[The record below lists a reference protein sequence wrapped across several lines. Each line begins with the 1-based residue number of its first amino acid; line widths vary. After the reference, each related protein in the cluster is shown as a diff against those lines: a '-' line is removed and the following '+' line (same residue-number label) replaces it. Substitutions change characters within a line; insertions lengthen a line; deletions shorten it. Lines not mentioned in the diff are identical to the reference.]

1 MTFRTNLTRLFT
13 WATSARRPFRKSLK
27 GRALF
32 APMADALEDRR
43 LMTLNVWI
51 DNLNALNVQAD
62 DNSLQNLSVDYSSS
76 TSTYT
81 ITSFNSL
88 ENFAIITDTST
99 GLTITKT
106 DYDPISGNPGFL
118 TIVETSPGN
127 LVSIAISTGDNKDTV
142 NLGATPASLYVNT
155 GGGADS
161 ITVSTNPGDTNI
173 VLDGGSGLDSL
184 INSVSS
190 SASATIGQDI
200 YGFPLDSTLSLN
212 TYFDRNTSSS
222 TAQTI
227 YSSDIEDVT
236 NFIAGSTA
244 DIDVTVNGQDGI
256 TFGNLG
262 NTSLQSVST
271 IFLTGNSIVTSV
283 LGYSSNDLIS
293 VSASN
298 GGFSSFVG
306 IQGTGLPQTNLYGMT
321 PSTGV
326 LRLLGLAGDDTIK
339 VASNVENLI
348 GIVVEGGAG
357 NDYLSADATI
367 LGGDGNDTL
376 QGGLGNDSLEGGAGD
391 NLFLISPGDDTLVGG
406 SGFDILALSAVTG
419 RNNDFTITQDQ
430 AVPATIDINGDVS
443 SVLMTDVDQISV
455 QGSTRDDLLIIK
467 GTSTTPVPLIAFLGA
482 GDDTVDATLDSSD
495 QRVTVYGEAGLDY
508 YYSGPSFDIFYGGDD
523 SDTYISAPEINFNN
537 FYDGG
542 SGENFAY
549 ATGNKLSVFQQI
561 SFQYVTSGTGGYVA
575 YSISS
580 IYLDTTGAG
589 TGSYYLEGNAGD
601 NQFLVSDGT
610 TNPSLTDGAN
620 SLVLVTGLSVP
631 VYLSG
636 VTVGD
641 VLDVQGNDGSNTY
654 TAMGSNGA
662 TLNFQG
668 GAGINQFNILPGATA
683 ANFIGT
689 ANDVVN
695 LAGSTVGDL
704 VTLSQAGA
712 GVVNLSL
719 NGVTNQ
725 VTGAG
730 RFTISTGSGN
740 DNITLSST
748 DALNITVDG
757 GDNSDLIDSTGVN
770 NALSNLSILAGDG
783 NDTVTGATL
792 ATTVIRAG
800 LGDDT
805 VTLLSSGSVYGDDGF
820 DTINGSGQ
828 DDSLYGG
835 AGSDSILGFGGT
847 DLIDGGMGWNI
858 LIGGLGI
865 DILMGGADS
874 DIFQWNA
881 GDGFDFITGN
891 GGEDYIDANGAAG
904 GLNQFDVMRYGTA
917 YLMNYNG
924 DFNSGF
930 EADGVP
936 TSNFFSGANSA
947 ATANVE
953 DLSGINVQRLAFY
966 FSGSTTAAVTVNGS
980 IADNVLTIGA
990 SPLDPTLQIISGLPY
1005 DFRMT
1010 GPVDPTLNTLTVQGL
1025 AGNDVITVEDSALAI
1040 TEVVINGGD
1049 GNDLL
1054 TGANQIIG
1062 GAGNDTL
1069 QGGLGN
1075 DSLDGGAGDNLFLL
1089 SGGDDTLVGGTGF
1102 DNLALSGT
1110 VGASNKFSINQDNG
1124 VPTKIQ
1130 VNGISSTLTM
1140 TDIDQISV
1148 LGSIGDDDLFVN
1160 NNATTAVQV
1169 VAYMGAG
1176 NDSTYVTDLA
1186 NAQFVESYGES
1197 GNDHFIATGG
1207 YNRFF
1212 GGDDF
1217 DIFYTYESPNGFSQ
1231 FDGGSGMNYLWL
1243 SGSQLSVTEAS
1254 SGVLSVLNGP
1264 YFNTS
1269 AINVT
1274 SLFIYNTVPGSGN
1287 FTLSAD
1293 QGDNTILVADSKTNP
1308 SLNPGDVQ
1316 VSGLRAS
1323 VWMLEMTAGDLL
1335 NISGNAGNDSFKS
1348 LGSNDA
1354 TVNFIGGTG
1363 NDTFEVTQE
1372 SRPANFSGGAG
1383 TDTVH
1388 VIGTVNGDALTFQ
1401 ASGPDEQISYNGADA
1416 GTVINAEILNVE
1428 GLAGNDLI
1436 QVFSIG
1442 TGSGL
1447 GEIDLI
1453 GGDGND
1459 YISVQGLKSGTF
1471 NISGGDGNDTIYGAD
1486 TPGVMV
1492 IHGGAG
1498 DDAIT
1503 LGTAETAAYGE
1514 AGNDTLNG
1522 SSGADTLSGGD
1533 GNDLITG
1540 GTGSDQLDGGA
1551 DDDVIVWNIGDGSD
1565 IVEGGTGQDE
1575 LIVNGDSTAGNAFT
1589 VQPQSA
1595 NSILFEVLI
1604 AAQVINSDA
1613 IEHVSL
1619 TGGTGSD
1626 SFNIGDLTGT
1636 GVILVDTNFG
1646 TDTVADTVSVLGSAF
1661 DDHIILAGT
1670 TTVAE
1675 VTGLAWTVRAENM
1688 AFSATTLVDG
1698 ILIDGGR
1705 GYDWLLSG
1713 VLMDMPVLATLQGGA
1728 GADLFEVNTPALG
1741 DNANRV
1747 TVIASGDIFNDVI
1760 QLRNGRNRVIGG
1772 STDIIEVSGTANN
1785 DTIVLDGVTTPGR
1798 VNIGVNSLSSSNDL
1812 TEYTGVIHINA
1823 EGGDDTITAGGMTQ
1837 AATISGGVGN
1847 DTINASGMTVPVTI
1861 FGELGDDSITGG
1873 SAGDYIDGGN
1883 GWNSL
1888 AGGLGDDVVNG
1899 GSGTD
1904 QFTWNA
1910 GDGFDY
1916 FTGNGGDD
1924 YVLANGGAG
1933 GLNGFEVMRYS
1944 TVYYMQYN
1952 GDINQGFEADQ
1963 VPCTNF
1969 TAGAGSTAS
1978 ATVQDMSGLD
1988 VSRLVFDFSAAAT
2001 AAVSV
2006 DGTSGSD
2013 NLIAGINPYDPTLV
2027 EITGLTY
2034 QFRMIGTTSRIANAL
2049 TINGLGGD
2057 DTLKSTSAADAVAL
2071 ITLDGGDGNDTLS
2084 ADAILLGGA
2093 GNDTFIVPNGI
2104 NTIDG
2109 GTGFNQILVNG
2120 TDGNDVIGVDQT
2132 ATTVNTNI
2140 NGIVSQ
2146 NTVSNI
2152 QLVAISGLGGDDSFF
2167 LGGAG
2172 VAATIL
2178 EAGDGNDR
2186 VDAANMTTGITI
2198 NGGNGNDSLYGG
2210 QGADYIT
2217 TGDGLNEVDG
2227 RAGNDTVLG
2236 GANADV
2242 FLWKAGNG
2250 FDIFSGGGG
2259 QDNLLS
2265 LGETGTTNNFAVSR
2279 RGTGY
2284 SLAYNGS
2291 ASQGYTAQGVALAGF
2306 ESGVGATAVGSVQDM
2321 TGISVSRIQFVFD
2334 TAASAAVTVDGS
2346 MSSNDIIVGVNP
2358 YSPTLLDVS
2367 GLSYQF
2373 RFSGPAGR
2381 ANDSLRINGLGGNDS
2396 LRSTSAADALAMIT
2410 LDGGDGDDMISGDAI
2425 MLGGA
2430 GNDTF
2435 LLLAGTN
2442 TIDGGTGFNQI
2453 VINGTAGNDQMSVDQ
2468 TATSVNTNVNGMV
2481 SLNTVSKVQLVAI
2494 SGLAGNDQILV
2505 GGAGVASTSIDAGD
2519 GNDLVDAFLMTTAV
2533 SISGGEGDDRIF
2545 GGSGND
2551 DISTGNGLNF
2561 AAGGLGNDN
2570 IMGGRDTDVFAWLPG
2585 DGFDYIS
2592 GGGAGLDYINATG
2605 DAGTTNDFA
2614 VSRYYTGFRFN
2625 YNSDAN
2631 QGYVAEDIKEA
2642 YFRSGAGSTAS
2653 GSVQDMNGVS
2663 VSRIQFEFSN
2673 AATATATV
2681 DGSMAANNYI
2691 VGVSPYVPTLID
2703 IAGLTYQLRFTGTA
2717 TPANNSITLKGLGG
2731 DDIMKATPAA
2741 EAVALITLD
2750 GGDGNDTLNADAIL
2764 LGGAG
2769 NDTFIV
2775 PYGINTIDG
2784 GTGFNT
2790 IQVDG
2795 TNGPDTINVTQGAGT
2810 VDLSVNGVT
2819 STNTVSNIQLI
2830 NVAALAG
2837 NDIVTL
2843 SGSGTINTYVYA
2855 GDGSDNVNA
2864 TGLAASVSLYGG
2876 VGDDTL
2882 IGGSSVDYID
2892 GGDGF
2897 DHIHGGLGNDF
2908 IEGGSGG
2915 DHIFWFDG
2923 DGFDEIDGGDGDNM
2937 LSVYG
2942 STTTAN
2948 AFNVYVDPEFT
2959 IGFIVT
2965 INGATSGLDTSGIQ
2979 GVDLNGGS
2987 QADSVVVGDL
2997 TGSTLRDLSILLGGD
3012 SVFGDTVVLNGTN
3025 GSDLIGV
3032 SGSGSTVTVSG
3043 LPFTVAITGYSVD
3056 PAGAQVDTI
3065 QVNGNAGYDTM
3076 YVNAALVQ
3084 PVGVILDG
3092 GVGKDLLYSGAPDF
3106 AGQSPS
3112 LFRVSLIGGSAL
3124 DQFYP
3129 TAGHVALTGSG
3140 SDILELSGND
3150 LNNALS
3156 VTQSGNVLT
3165 YTVDA
3170 SSTVLNVAE
3179 FTGLLNIDAAGGND
3193 TVTLGGYAFAS
3204 TVSGGLG
3211 NDSINATGLSVSVSI
3226 YGGSGTDYLT
3236 GGSGND
3242 FLDGGDGSNQLAGGL
3257 GNDELSGGVGG
3268 DLFIY
3273 NAGDGVDFMDGGG
3286 GVNNL
3291 YVYGLAA
3298 TDNTI
3303 SVYPNSYYPT
3313 DINLDINGLAE
3324 AILAFN
3330 IEGVVLT
3337 GGTASDTFN
3346 IGDLTG
3352 RSVTYVSADFGVDT
3366 VADKL
3371 NVEGTANND
3380 SIIVAGLVDA
3390 KVTGLPWDVT
3400 AINAKMNG
3408 NLIVDGV
3415 AVNGGLGD
3423 DNLLASSELTAMVT
3437 VTLAGGHGSD
3447 TLYAN
3452 TGLMGVNPVRVTID
3466 ALAGTFSDTIYLGRG
3481 RNRVLGTA
3489 DDLIVV
3495 NGTVNNDT
3503 VSINQAIE
3511 GTVISVNGV
3520 TSTNDLSEFL
3530 GVMHVD
3536 LLGGNDTATLSGY
3549 TIPTSVMGGDGNDV
3563 INASGVTVSISIYGG
3578 NGNDTFRAG
3587 SGDDYMEGN
3596 DGADEIYCSAG
3607 NDQIFGGADSDTF
3620 LWNYLLDGNDTIDG
3634 GTGQNSIQVLGN
3646 SSGGNQYTL
3655 NPSTSAPLFAEIT
3668 GATSLGLLQGNIL
3681 TTSIQ
3686 QVSLTGGSG
3695 QDTFTVGDLTG
3706 TSVTIVTADF
3716 GVDTVADNLSVTG
3729 TANDDNVYVTGSTV
3743 AQVVG
3748 LPWTV
3753 SVSNSALNGSL
3764 LVDGISVDAGLG
3776 NDYVSATG
3784 NLLAPALVTLIGG
3797 RGADTMVSNSPAIG
3811 VNPSRVTLD
3820 ASGGAFADT
3829 IYLWNGRNRVVGTAD
3844 DVIIAQ
3850 GSANNDTVSIS
3861 QTIEGTVFNVNGA
3874 TSTNDLSAYLGV
3886 IHVDLLGGNDT
3897 ATLSGYTIPTSV
3909 MGGDGNDTI
3918 NASGMT
3924 VPVSLYGGSGNDQLK
3939 GGSATDYIEG
3949 NDGVDNILGS
3959 SGSDQIYG
3967 GADIDTFVW
3976 TFGDGN
3982 SYFDGGTG
3990 QNIAVINGDPANS
4003 NQFAMAPDSLFQASV
4018 NIDLSNSLN
4027 VLQASIHTSSV
4038 QQISLVGGSGQ
4049 DTFAIDDL
4057 LDTGVTIVD
4066 IDFGTDTGADTVSV
4080 LGDALNNSIRV
4091 TGTSPA
4097 LIEGLPWLVRVTN
4110 AAMNGNLLVD
4120 GIMVDGG
4127 AGNDSIY
4134 SSAGLMAPV
4143 LVTIMGGCGFDDLRS
4158 GTGDMG
4164 VNPSRVTIDASTGD
4178 AYTDIIQLFDGRNKV
4193 IGSSDDEI
4201 LVVGSAGNDTIL
4213 ISQVL
4218 QGTVINVNGVSSTN
4232 DLTSYFGVIDVD
4244 LQGGNDTATLSGYTI
4259 PTSVMGGDGNDS
4271 INASAMTVPV
4281 SLYGGSGDDSIRGG
4295 SANDYIEGNDGSDDI
4310 YGNAGN
4316 DRIYGGADI
4325 DTFYWS
4331 YGGGNDSIDG
4341 GTGQNN
4347 INVAGDPANGNVFDL
4362 APLSTLQGVAQIN
4375 LSNTS
4380 AVVQATILTAS
4391 IQQISM
4397 IGGSGQDTFNIGDLT
4412 GTAVTIVNTDF
4423 GTDTVA
4429 DNVSVVGDALNNSI
4443 RVTGTSPALVEG
4455 LAWVV
4460 KVTNAA
4466 MNGNLLVDGI
4476 LVDGGAG
4483 NDSIYSS
4490 ANLLAPVLV
4499 TIQGGVGFDDL
4510 RTGTGVMGVN
4520 PVRVTI
4526 HAGAIDIYSD
4536 TIQLFQGRNKVIGS
4550 PNDVILV
4557 SGSASNDTVALSQTL
4572 EGTVFNINGILIS
4585 TNDLSE
4591 FEGVLHVDLLGGND
4605 SATLG
4610 GYNIPT
4616 SVLGG
4621 DGNDLVNA
4629 GGLKASVSISGG
4641 SGNDTL
4647 RGSAFGDEISG
4658 DSGNDDIYAGTGDD
4672 TLTGGDGNDDF
4683 FWFAGDGLDLIDGGT
4698 GDDWAGFAGSTV
4710 ETNAFT
4716 LTPLT
4721 SSTPSTAAGLG
4732 TGDANRVLVSYSS
4745 AQAAHIGDVEAVSLN
4760 GGGGCDS
4767 YGIGNLQTTDLRVV
4781 DVAFSTTATGGVVST
4796 YATNLPDTITV
4807 TADAP
4812 NQIGVN
4818 GLAVPVRIF
4827 NANPAIAIVVHAGF
4841 GADTIEVDPVAET
4854 QALIVI
4860 DGGSGNDTITGGS
4873 IIIGGNGNNLL
4884 IGTDNPNTIVGG
4896 TGSDTIQG
4904 LGGNDLLFGDGLVT
4918 GLDQPGPDCDYL
4930 AGLVITPTATGAGDL
4945 IEGGEGDDS
4954 INGNVGA
4961 DSLFGGQGNDDIG
4974 ELTYKG
4980 VFFPESGND
4989 VVDGGDGNNCV
5000 FSGEGDDS
5008 VVVGSG
5014 NNLLVLGAGNDTAV
5028 TGNGNNTIFAG
5039 SGNDTVTTG
5048 SGNDVVILGAGN
5060 DTAKLGSGND
5070 LAWGEA
5076 GNDFIVG
5083 ALGNDTIYGGSGND
5097 TLWGGTQATKEVKNS
5112 SKVVT
5117 TPNDGNDVLAG
5128 EDGFD
5133 KLDGGTGN
5141 NIMDA
5146 GADNIRETM
5155 IGSGGWDTAYIHANE
5170 GKNQDVLKNHTS
5182 RYTLIPYGSM
5192 PIAKVPATPT
5202 NCDTPITVIIPNP
5215 LSGKL
5220 AKAPAKPKALPKAS
5234 SFSTKKP
5241 NVK

>member
-13 WATSARRPFRKSLK
+13 WATTARRPFRKSLK

-62 DNSLQNLSVDYSSS
+62 DNSLQNLEVDYNSS
-76 TSTYT
+76 TTTYT

-106 DYDPISGNPGFL
+106 DYDPISGNQGFL
-118 TIVETSPGN
+118 TIVEASPGN

-142 NLGATPASLYVNT
+142 NLGSTPASLYVNT
-155 GGGADS
+155 GGGADL

-173 VLDGGSGLDSL
+173 ILEGGSGIDSL
-184 INSVSS
+184 INTVSS
-190 SASATIGQDI
+190 STSATIGQDI
-200 YGFPLDSTLSLN
+200 YGSPLDSTLSLSTN
-212 TYFDRNTSSS
+212 FDRNTSSS

-227 YSSDIEDVT
+227 FSSDIENVT
-236 NFIAGSTA
+236 NFISGSTA
-244 DIDVTVNGQDGI
+244 DIDVTVNGADGSSN
-256 TFGNLG
+256 GNLG

-283 LGYSSNDLIS
+283 LGYSSNDSIS

-298 GGFSSFVG
+298 AGFSSFVG
-306 IQGTGLPQTNLYGMT
+306 IQGTGLPQTNLYGIT

-326 LRLLGLAGDDTIK
+326 LRLLGLGGDDTIK
-339 VASNVENLI
+339 VDSLVENLI
-348 GIVVEGGAG
+348 QIVVEGGAG

-376 QGGLGNDSLEGGAGD
+376 QGGLGNDSLDGGAGD
-391 NLFLISPGDDTLVGG
+391 NLFLVSPGDDTLVGG

-430 AVPATIDINGDVS
+430 AVPATIDINGAVS

-455 QGSTRDDLLIIK
+455 QGSTRDDLLIIN
-467 GTSTTPVPLIAFLGA
+467 GTSTSPVPLIAFLGA
-482 GDDTVDATLDSSD
+482 GDDTVDATLDSSK

-508 YYSGPSFDIFYGGDD
+508 YYSGPGVDIFYGGDD
-523 SDTYISAPEINFNN
+523 SDTYISSPEVDFFN

-549 ATGNKLSVFQQI
+549 ATGSDLSVFQQT

-589 TGSYYLEGNAGD
+589 TGSYYLEGNAGE

-610 TNPSLTDGAN
+610 TNPSLMDGVD

-641 VLDVQGNDGSNTY
+641 VLNVRGNDGSNTY

-662 TLNFQG
+662 TLNFLG

-689 ANDVVN
+689 ANDSVN

-704 VTLSQAGA
+704 VTLSQAGV

-740 DNITLSST
+740 DTITLSST

-757 GDNSDLIDSTGVN
+757 GDNNDVIDSTGVN
-770 NALSNLSILAGDG
+770 NPLSNLSILAGDG

-820 DTINGSGQ
+820 DTINGSSQ

-858 LIGGLGI
+858 LIGGPGV

-874 DIFQWNA
+874 DTFQWNA

-891 GGEDYIDANGAAG
+891 GGEDFIDANGGAG

-917 YLMNYNG
+917 YFMNYNG

-936 TSNFFSGANSA
+936 TTNFFSGANSA

-966 FSGSTTAAVTVNGS
+966 FSASTTAAVTVNGS

-1040 TEVVINGGD
+1040 TEVVIDGGI

-1062 GAGNDTL
+1062 GDGNDTL
-1069 QGGLGN
+1069 QGSSGT
-1075 DSLDGGAGDNLFLL
+1075 DILDGGSGNNVFLL
-1089 SGGDDTLVGGTGF
+1089 SGGTDTFVGGTGF
-1102 DNLALSGT
+1102 NVVSVTGVAGADNLFAVTQNAASAVDISVNGVVDSITMTSIDLISIQGSSGDDTLEVSGT
-1110 VGASNKFSINQDNG
+1110 ALAPVDVFASLEAGNDEVSAIAA
-1124 VPTKIQ
+1124 
-1130 VNGISSTLTM
+1130 SSG
-1140 TDIDQISV
+1140 Q
-1148 LGSIGDDDLFVN
+1148 N
-1160 NNATTAVQV
+1160 TTV
-1169 VAYMGAG
+1169 YGGAG
-1176 NDSTYVTDLA
+1176 NDAY
-1186 NAQFVESYGES
+1186 
-1197 GNDHFIATGG
+1197 ATGAG
-1207 YNRFF
+1207 SDNFY

-1217 DIFYTYESPNGFSQ
+1217 DGLMITDSSINSDDLY
-1231 FDGGSGMNYLWL
+1231 DGGSGFNAVEVAYT
-1243 SGSQLSVTEAS
+1243 SG
-1254 SGVLSVLNGP
+1254 
-1264 YFNTS
+1264 
-1269 AINVT
+1269 T
-1274 SLFIYNTVPGSGN
+1274 SLITAIPSGFEISNSAGTGS
-1287 FTLSAD
+1287 TTA
-1293 QGDNTILVADSKTNP
+1293 
-1308 SLNPGDVQ
+1308 LNVGV
-1316 VSGLRAS
+1316 V
-1323 VWMLEMTAGDLL
+1323 
-1335 NISGNAGNDSFKS
+1335 NISGGSSIAISGTNNDDTIRTFDSQSEIVPPIPAGELVISGLTAPIVLTGVTSATVVDIYGQGGNDTFQS
-1348 LGSNDA
+1348 LGNANA
-1354 TVNFIGGTG
+1354 TVNFLGNSG

-1372 SRPANFSGGAG
+1372 STPANFSGGVG

-1388 VIGTVNGDALTFQ
+1388 VLGTVNGDALTFQ

-1428 GLAGNDLI
+1428 SLAGNDLI
-1436 QVFSIG
+1436 QVFTVG

-1447 GEIDLI
+1447 GEIDLV

-1459 YISVQGLKSGTF
+1459 YISVQNLTSGTF

-1503 LGTAETAAYGE
+1503 LGTAETAAYGD

-1540 GTGSDQLDGGA
+1540 GTGSDQLDAGA

-1565 IVEGGTGQDE
+1565 LVEGGTGLDE

-1636 GVILVDTNFG
+1636 GVTLVDTNFG
-1646 TDTVADTVSVLGSAF
+1646 TDTVADTVSVLGSAL

-1747 TVIASGDIFNDVI
+1747 TVISSGEIFTDII
-1760 QLRNGRNRVIGG
+1760 QLNNGRNLVIGG
-1772 STDIIEVSGTANN
+1772 PNDIIEISGTANN

-1798 VNIGVNSLSSSNDL
+1798 VNIGVNSLNSSNDL
-1812 TEYTGVIHINA
+1812 TGFTGVIHINA
-1823 EGGDDTITAGGMTQ
+1823 EGGDDTITAGGVTQ
-1837 AATISGGVGN
+1837 ASTISGGVGN
-1847 DTINASGMTVPVTI
+1847 DSTNASGMTVPVTI

-1916 FTGNGGDD
+1916 FTGNGGED

-1933 GLNGFEVMRYS
+1933 GLNGFEVLRYS

-1952 GDINQGFEADQ
+1952 GDINQGFESDQ

-1978 ATVQDMSGLD
+1978 AKVQDMSGLD

-2013 NLIAGINPYDPTLV
+2013 NLIASINPYDPTLV

-2057 DTLKSTSAADAVAL
+2057 DTLKSTAAADAVAL

-2109 GTGFNQILVNG
+2109 G
-2120 TDGNDVIGVDQT
+2120 
-2132 ATTVNTNI
+2132 A
-2140 NGIVSQ
+2140 
-2146 NTVSNI
+2146 
-2152 QLVAISGLGGDDSFF
+2152 
-2167 LGGAG
+2167 
-2172 VAATIL
+2172 
-2178 EAGDGNDR
+2178 
-2186 VDAANMTTGITI
+2186 
-2198 NGGNGNDSLYGG
+2198 
-2210 QGADYIT
+2210 
-2217 TGDGLNEVDG
+2217 
-2227 RAGNDTVLG
+2227 
-2236 GANADV
+2236 
-2242 FLWKAGNG
+2242 
-2250 FDIFSGGGG
+2250 
-2259 QDNLLS
+2259 
-2265 LGETGTTNNFAVSR
+2265 
-2279 RGTGY
+2279 
-2284 SLAYNGS
+2284 
-2291 ASQGYTAQGVALAGF
+2291 
-2306 ESGVGATAVGSVQDM
+2306 
-2321 TGISVSRIQFVFD
+2321 
-2334 TAASAAVTVDGS
+2334 
-2346 MSSNDIIVGVNP
+2346 
-2358 YSPTLLDVS
+2358 
-2367 GLSYQF
+2367 
-2373 RFSGPAGR
+2373 
-2381 ANDSLRINGLGGNDS
+2381 
-2396 LRSTSAADALAMIT
+2396 
-2410 LDGGDGDDMISGDAI
+2410 
-2425 MLGGA
+2425 
-2430 GNDTF
+2430 
-2435 LLLAGTN
+2435 
-2442 TIDGGTGFNQI
+2442 
-2453 VINGTAGNDQMSVDQ
+2453 
-2468 TATSVNTNVNGMV
+2468 
-2481 SLNTVSKVQLVAI
+2481 
-2494 SGLAGNDQILV
+2494 
-2505 GGAGVASTSIDAGD
+2505 
-2519 GNDLVDAFLMTTAV
+2519 
-2533 SISGGEGDDRIF
+2533 
-2545 GGSGND
+2545 
-2551 DISTGNGLNF
+2551 
-2561 AAGGLGNDN
+2561 
-2570 IMGGRDTDVFAWLPG
+2570 
-2585 DGFDYIS
+2585 
-2592 GGGAGLDYINATG
+2592 
-2605 DAGTTNDFA
+2605 
-2614 VSRYYTGFRFN
+2614 
-2625 YNSDAN
+2625 
-2631 QGYVAEDIKEA
+2631 
-2642 YFRSGAGSTAS
+2642 
-2653 GSVQDMNGVS
+2653 
-2663 VSRIQFEFSN
+2663 
-2673 AATATATV
+2673 
-2681 DGSMAANNYI
+2681 
-2691 VGVSPYVPTLID
+2691 
-2703 IAGLTYQLRFTGTA
+2703 
-2717 TPANNSITLKGLGG
+2717 
-2731 DDIMKATPAA
+2731 
-2741 EAVALITLD
+2741 
-2750 GGDGNDTLNADAIL
+2750 
-2764 LGGAG
+2764 
-2769 NDTFIV
+2769 
-2775 PYGINTIDG
+2775 
-2784 GTGFNT
+2784 GFNT

-2795 TNGPDTINVTQGAGT
+2795 TNGPDTISVTQGAGT
-2810 VDLSVNGVT
+2810 VDLTVNGVT

-2837 NDIVTL
+2837 NDTVTL
-2843 SGSGTINTYVYA
+2843 SGSGTINTNVYA
-2855 GDGSDNVNA
+2855 GDGNDNVNA
-2864 TGLAASVSLYGG
+2864 TGLTASVSLYGG
-2876 VGDDTL
+2876 
-2882 IGGSSVDYID
+2882 
-2892 GGDGF
+2892 
-2897 DHIHGGLGNDF
+2897 
-2908 IEGGSGG
+2908 
-2915 DHIFWFDG
+2915 
-2923 DGFDEIDGGDGDNM
+2923 
-2937 LSVYG
+2937 
-2942 STTTAN
+2942 
-2948 AFNVYVDPEFT
+2948 
-2959 IGFIVT
+2959 
-2965 INGATSGLDTSGIQ
+2965 
-2979 GVDLNGGS
+2979 
-2987 QADSVVVGDL
+2987 
-2997 TGSTLRDLSILLGGD
+2997 
-3012 SVFGDTVVLNGTN
+3012 
-3025 GSDLIGV
+3025 
-3032 SGSGSTVTVSG
+3032 
-3043 LPFTVAITGYSVD
+3043 
-3056 PAGAQVDTI
+3056 
-3065 QVNGNAGYDTM
+3065 
-3076 YVNAALVQ
+3076 
-3084 PVGVILDG
+3084 
-3092 GVGKDLLYSGAPDF
+3092 
-3106 AGQSPS
+3106 
-3112 LFRVSLIGGSAL
+3112 
-3124 DQFYP
+3124 
-3129 TAGHVALTGSG
+3129 
-3140 SDILELSGND
+3140 
-3150 LNNALS
+3150 
-3156 VTQSGNVLT
+3156 
-3165 YTVDA
+3165 
-3170 SSTVLNVAE
+3170 
-3179 FTGLLNIDAAGGND
+3179 
-3193 TVTLGGYAFAS
+3193 
-3204 TVSGGLG
+3204 
-3211 NDSINATGLSVSVSI
+3211 
-3226 YGGSGTDYLT
+3226 SGTDSLT

-3242 FLDGGDGSNQLAGGL
+3242 FLDGGDGSNQMTGGL
-3257 GNDELSGGVGG
+3257 GNDELSGGSGG

-3298 TDNTI
+3298 ADNTI
-3303 SVYPNSYYPT
+3303 SVYPNSVYPT

-3324 AILAFN
+3324 AILAFS
-3330 IEGVVLT
+3330 IQGVVLT

-3423 DNLLASSELTAMVT
+3423 DYLLASSELTAMVT
-3437 VTLAGGHGSD
+3437 VTLAGGRGSD

-3511 GTVISVNGV
+3511 GTVISVNGA
-3520 TSTNDLSEFL
+3520 TSTNDLSQFL

-3549 TIPTSVMGGDGNDV
+3549 NIPTSVMGGDGNDV
-3563 INASGVTVSISIYGG
+3563 INASGVAVSISIYGG

-3646 SSGGNQYTL
+3646 ASGGNQYTL

-3695 QDTFTVGDLTG
+3695 EDSFTVGDLTG

-3764 LVDGISVDAGLG
+3764 LVDGIAVDAGLG

-3784 NLLAPALVTLIGG
+3784 NLLAPVLVTLIGG
-3797 RGADTMVSNSPAIG
+3797 RGADTMVSNAPAIG
-3811 VNPSRVTLD
+3811 VNPTRVTLD

-3829 IYLWNGRNRVVGTAD
+3829 IYLWNGRNRVIGTAD

-3886 IHVDLLGGNDT
+3886 IHVDLLGGNDI

-3909 MGGDGNDTI
+3909 MGGDGIDVI
-3918 NASGMT
+3918 IASGMT
-3924 VPVSLYGGSGNDQLK
+3924 VPVSLYGGSGD
-3939 GGSATDYIEG
+3939 
-3949 NDGVDNILGS
+3949 
-3959 SGSDQIYG
+3959 
-3967 GADIDTFVW
+3967 DT
-3976 TFGDGN
+3976 
-3982 SYFDGGTG
+3982 
-3990 QNIAVINGDPANS
+3990 
-4003 NQFAMAPDSLFQASV
+4003 
-4018 NIDLSNSLN
+4018 
-4027 VLQASIHTSSV
+4027 
-4038 QQISLVGGSGQ
+4038 
-4049 DTFAIDDL
+4049 
-4057 LDTGVTIVD
+4057 
-4066 IDFGTDTGADTVSV
+4066 
-4080 LGDALNNSIRV
+4080 
-4091 TGTSPA
+4091 
-4097 LIEGLPWLVRVTN
+4097 
-4110 AAMNGNLLVD
+4110 
-4120 GIMVDGG
+4120 
-4127 AGNDSIY
+4127 
-4134 SSAGLMAPV
+4134 
-4143 LVTIMGGCGFDDLRS
+4143 
-4158 GTGDMG
+4158 
-4164 VNPSRVTIDASTGD
+4164 
-4178 AYTDIIQLFDGRNKV
+4178 
-4193 IGSSDDEI
+4193 
-4201 LVVGSAGNDTIL
+4201 
-4213 ISQVL
+4213 
-4218 QGTVINVNGVSSTN
+4218 
-4232 DLTSYFGVIDVD
+4232 
-4244 LQGGNDTATLSGYTI
+4244 
-4259 PTSVMGGDGNDS
+4259 
-4271 INASAMTVPV
+4271 
-4281 SLYGGSGDDSIRGG
+4281 IRGG

-4325 DTFYWS
+4325 DTFFWA
-4331 YGGGNDSIDG
+4331 YGDGNDSIDG

-4362 APLSTLQGVAQIN
+4362 APLSTLQGVAQIS

-4380 AVVQATILTAS
+4380 AVVQSTILTAS

-4397 IGGSGQDTFNIGDLT
+4397 IGGSGQDTFNIGDLA
-4412 GTAVTIVNTDF
+4412 GTAVTIVNTNF

-4455 LAWVV
+4455 LAWLV

-4476 LVDGGAG
+4476 SVNGGAG
-4483 NDSIYSS
+4483 DDTIFSS
-4490 ANLLAPVLV
+4490 AALMAPVLV
-4499 TIQGGVGFDDL
+4499 TLNGGVGIDDL

-4526 HAGAIDIYSD
+4526 NAGATVHTD

-4550 PNDVILV
+4550 VNDVILV
-4557 SGSASNDTVALSQTL
+4557 SGSSSNDTIALSQTI
-4572 EGTVFNINGILIS
+4572 EGTVFTINGSGAS

-4591 FEGVLHVDLLGGND
+4591 FEGVIHVNLLGGND
-4605 SATLG
+4605 SATLV
-4610 GYNIPT
+4610 GYTIPT
-4616 SVLGG
+4616 SVMGG

-4629 GGLKASVSISGG
+4629 EGLLATVSISGG

-4647 RGSAFGDEISG
+4647 RGSAFADEISG

-4698 GDDWAGFAGSTV
+4698 GDDWAGFAGST
-4710 ETNAFT
+4710 TADNAFT

-4721 SSTPSTAAGLG
+4721 SSTPSTAPGLG
-4732 TGDANRVLVSYSS
+4732 SGDSNRVLVSYSS
-4745 AQAAHIGDVEAVSLN
+4745 AQASHMSDVEAVSLN

-4781 DVAFSTTATGGVVST
+4781 DVAFSTTAMGGVVST

-4807 TADAP
+4807 TADAA

-4827 NANPAIAIVVHAGF
+4827 NANPATAIVVHAGF
-4841 GADTIEVDPVAET
+4841 GTDTIEVDPVAET
-4854 QALIVI
+4854 QAIIVI

-4904 LGGNDLLFGDGLVT
+4904 LGGSDLLFGDALVT
-4918 GLDQPGPDCDYL
+4918 GLDQPGPNCDYF

-4961 DSLFGGQGNDDIG
+4961 DSLFGGLGNDDIG

-4989 VVDGGDGNNCV
+4989 AIDGGDGNNCV

-5014 NNLLVLGAGNDTAV
+5014 NNLLVLGAGNNTAV

-5133 KLDGGTGN
+5133 KLDGGTAN

-5192 PIAKVPATPT
+5192 PIAMVPATPT

-5220 AKAPAKPKALPKAS
+5220 AKAPAKPKALPKATG
-5234 SFSTKKP
+5234 FFTRKP
-5241 NVK
+5241 AVK

>member
-13 WATSARRPFRKSLK
+13 WATSGRRPFRKSLK

-51 DNLNALNVQAD
+51 DNLNALTVQAD

-106 DYDPISGNPGFL
+106 DYDPISGNQGFL
-118 TIVETSPGN
+118 TIVEASPGN
-127 LVSIAISTGDNKDTV
+127 LASISISTGDNKDAV
-142 NLGATPASLYVNT
+142 SLGATLASLYVNT

-161 ITVSTNPGDTNI
+161 ITITTNPGDTNI
-173 VLDGGSGLDSL
+173 ILEGGSGIDSL
-184 INSVSS
+184 INTVSS
-190 SASATIGQDI
+190 STSATIGQAI

-227 YSSDIEDVT
+227 YSSDIENVT
-236 NFIAGSTA
+236 NFISGSTA

-256 TFGNLG
+256 AFGNLG

-271 IFLTGNSIVTSV
+271 ILLTGNSIVTSV
-283 LGYSSNDLIS
+283 LGYSSNDSIS

-298 GGFSSFVG
+298 AGFSSFVG

-326 LRLLGLAGDDTIK
+326 LRLLGLGGDDTIK
-339 VASNVENLI
+339 VESLVENLI

-376 QGGLGNDSLEGGAGD
+376 QGGLGNDSLDGGDGD

-406 SGFDILALSAVTG
+406 SGFDILAVSAVTG
-419 RNNDFTITQDQ
+419 RNNDFTITQDE
-430 AVPATIDINGDVS
+430 ALPATIEINGDIS
-443 SVLMTDVDQISV
+443 TLSMTDINQISV
-455 QGSTRDDLLIIK
+455 QGSTRDDLLIIE

-482 GDDTVDATLDSSD
+482 GDDTANATLSSSN
-495 QRVTVYGEAGLDY
+495 QLVTVYGEAGLDY

-523 SDTYISAPEINFNN
+523 SDTYISSPEIDFNN

-589 TGSYYLEGNAGD
+589 TGTYYLEGNAGE

-610 TNPSLTDGAN
+610 TNPSLTDGVD

-641 VLDVQGNDGSNTY
+641 VLSIGGNDGSNTY

-662 TLNFQG
+662 TLNFLG
-668 GAGINQFNILPGATA
+668 GAGINQFNILPGTTA
-683 ANFIGT
+683 ANFTGT
-689 ANDVVN
+689 ANDSVN
-695 LAGSTVGDL
+695 LTGSTVGDT

-712 GVVNLSL
+712 GVINLSL

-740 DNITLSST
+740 DTITLGST

-757 GDNSDLIDSTGVN
+757 GDNNDVIDSTGVN
-770 NALSNLSILAGDG
+770 NALTNLSILAGDG

-800 LGDDT
+800 MGDDT
-805 VTLLSSGSVYGDDGF
+805 VTLLSAGSVYGDDGF
-820 DTINGSGQ
+820 DTINGSSQ

-835 AGSDSILGFGGT
+835 AGSDSILGGAGS

-858 LIGGLGI
+858 LIGGPGV
-865 DILMGGADS
+865 DILMGGADT
-874 DIFQWNA
+874 DTFQWNA

-891 GGEDYIDANGAAG
+891 GGEDFIDANGSAG
-904 GLNQFDVMRYGTA
+904 GTNQFDVLRYGTA
-917 YLMNYNG
+917 YFMNFNG

-930 EADGVP
+930 EADGVL
-936 TSNFFSGANSA
+936 TSNFFSGAGSA
-947 ATANVE
+947 ATASVE

-966 FSGSTTAAVTVNGS
+966 FSASTTASVTVNGS

-990 SPLDPTLQIISGLPY
+990 SPLDPTVQSISGLPY
-1005 DFRMT
+1005 EFRMT
-1010 GPVDPTLNTLTVQGL
+1010 GPIDPTLNTLTVQGL
-1025 AGNDVITVEDSALAI
+1025 AGNDVITVEDSAVAI
-1040 TEVVINGGD
+1040 GQIVIDGGA

-1069 QGGLGN
+1069 QGSSGTDN
-1075 DSLDGGAGDNLFLL
+1075 LDGGTGDNVFLL
-1089 SGGDDTLVGGTGF
+1089 SSGTDTFVGGTGF
-1102 DNLALSGT
+1102 NVVSVTGVAGADNLFAVTQNTASPVDISVNGVVDSITMTNIDLISIQGSSGDDTLLVSGT
-1110 VGASNKFSINQDNG
+1110 ELAAVDIFA
-1124 VPTKIQ
+1124 
-1130 VNGISSTLTM
+1130 TLE
-1140 TDIDQISV
+1140 
-1148 LGSIGDDDLFVN
+1148 
-1160 NNATTAVQV
+1160 
-1169 VAYMGAG
+1169 AG
-1176 NDSTYVTDLA
+1176 NDEVSAIAASSGQNTTV
-1186 NAQFVESYGES
+1186 YGGS
-1197 GNDHFIATGG
+1197 GNDAYATGAG
-1207 YNRFF
+1207 SDNFY

-1217 DIFYTYESPNGFSQ
+1217 DGLMITDSSINSDDLY
-1231 FDGGSGMNYLWL
+1231 DGGSGFNGVEVAY
-1243 SGSQLSVTEAS
+1243 S
-1254 SGVLSVLNGP
+1254 SG
-1264 YFNTS
+1264 
-1269 AINVT
+1269 T
-1274 SLFIYNTVPGSGN
+1274 SLITAIPSGFEISNSAGTGS
-1287 FTLSAD
+1287 TTA
-1293 QGDNTILVADSKTNP
+1293 
-1308 SLNPGDVQ
+1308 LNVGIV
-1316 VSGLRAS
+1316 
-1323 VWMLEMTAGDLL
+1323 
-1335 NISGNAGNDSFKS
+1335 NISGGSSIAISGTNNDDTIRTFDSQSGVVPPIPAGELVIAGLSASIVLTGVTSATVVDIYGQGGNDTFQS
-1348 LGSNDA
+1348 LGNANA
-1354 TVNFIGGTG
+1354 TVNFLGNSG

-1372 SRPANFSGGAG
+1372 SRPASFSGGAG
-1383 TDTVH
+1383 TDRVH
-1388 VIGTVNGDALTFQ
+1388 VLGTVNGDALTFQ
-1401 ASGPDEQISYNGADA
+1401 ASGPDEQISYNGANA

-1436 QVFSIG
+1436 QVFSVD

-1447 GEIDLI
+1447 SEIELI

-1459 YISVQGLKSGTF
+1459 YISVQSLKSGTF

-1551 DDDVIVWNIGDGSD
+1551 DEDVIVWNIGDGSD
-1565 IVEGGTGQDE
+1565 LVEGGTGLDE
-1575 LIVNGDSTAGNAFT
+1575 LIVNGDSTAGNVFT
-1589 VQPQSA
+1589 VQQQLS

-1604 AAQVINSDA
+1604 AGQVIDSGA

-1619 TGGTGSD
+1619 TGGSGSD
-1626 SFNIGDLTGT
+1626 TFNIGDLTGT
-1636 GVILVDTNFG
+1636 GVTLVDTNFG
-1646 TDTVADTVSVLGSAF
+1646 DDTVADTVSVLGSAL

-1675 VTGLAWTVRAENM
+1675 VTGLAWTVRAVNM

-1713 VLMDMPVLATLQGGA
+1713 VLLDMPVLVTLQGGA

-1747 TVIASGDIFNDVI
+1747 TVISSGEIFTDII
-1760 QLRNGRNRVIGG
+1760 QLNNGRNLVIGG
-1772 STDIIEVSGTANN
+1772 PNDIIEINGSSNN

-1798 VNIGVNSLSSSNDL
+1798 VNIAVNALSSSNDL
-1812 TEYTGVIHINA
+1812 TGFTGVIHINA
-1823 EGGDDTITAGGMTQ
+1823 KGGDDTITAGGMTQ
-1837 AATISGGVGN
+1837 ASTISGGVGN
-1847 DTINASGMTVPVTI
+1847 DSINASGMTVPVTI
-1861 FGELGDDSITGG
+1861 FGELGDDLITGG

-1899 GSGTD
+1899 GSGSD

-1933 GLNGFEVMRYS
+1933 GLNGFEVVRYS

-1952 GDINQGFEADQ
+1952 GNINQGFEADQ
-1963 VPCTNF
+1963 VTCTNF
-1969 TAGAGSTAS
+1969 IAGAGSTAV

-2001 AAVSV
+2001 ASVSV
-2006 DGTSGSD
+2006 DGTSASD
-2013 NLIAGINPYDPTLV
+2013 NLFASINPYDPTLV
-2027 EITGLTY
+2027 EITGLSY
-2034 QFRMIGTTSRIANAL
+2034 QFRMIGTTSRIANSL
-2049 TINGLGGD
+2049 TMNGLGGD
-2057 DTLKSTSAADAVAL
+2057 DTLKSTAAADAVAL

-2093 GNDTFIVPNGI
+2093 GNDTFIVPNGV

-2109 GTGFNQILVNG
+2109 G
-2120 TDGNDVIGVDQT
+2120 
-2132 ATTVNTNI
+2132 A
-2140 NGIVSQ
+2140 
-2146 NTVSNI
+2146 
-2152 QLVAISGLGGDDSFF
+2152 
-2167 LGGAG
+2167 
-2172 VAATIL
+2172 
-2178 EAGDGNDR
+2178 
-2186 VDAANMTTGITI
+2186 
-2198 NGGNGNDSLYGG
+2198 
-2210 QGADYIT
+2210 
-2217 TGDGLNEVDG
+2217 
-2227 RAGNDTVLG
+2227 
-2236 GANADV
+2236 
-2242 FLWKAGNG
+2242 
-2250 FDIFSGGGG
+2250 
-2259 QDNLLS
+2259 
-2265 LGETGTTNNFAVSR
+2265 
-2279 RGTGY
+2279 
-2284 SLAYNGS
+2284 
-2291 ASQGYTAQGVALAGF
+2291 
-2306 ESGVGATAVGSVQDM
+2306 
-2321 TGISVSRIQFVFD
+2321 
-2334 TAASAAVTVDGS
+2334 
-2346 MSSNDIIVGVNP
+2346 
-2358 YSPTLLDVS
+2358 
-2367 GLSYQF
+2367 
-2373 RFSGPAGR
+2373 
-2381 ANDSLRINGLGGNDS
+2381 
-2396 LRSTSAADALAMIT
+2396 
-2410 LDGGDGDDMISGDAI
+2410 
-2425 MLGGA
+2425 
-2430 GNDTF
+2430 
-2435 LLLAGTN
+2435 
-2442 TIDGGTGFNQI
+2442 
-2453 VINGTAGNDQMSVDQ
+2453 
-2468 TATSVNTNVNGMV
+2468 
-2481 SLNTVSKVQLVAI
+2481 
-2494 SGLAGNDQILV
+2494 
-2505 GGAGVASTSIDAGD
+2505 
-2519 GNDLVDAFLMTTAV
+2519 
-2533 SISGGEGDDRIF
+2533 
-2545 GGSGND
+2545 
-2551 DISTGNGLNF
+2551 
-2561 AAGGLGNDN
+2561 
-2570 IMGGRDTDVFAWLPG
+2570 
-2585 DGFDYIS
+2585 
-2592 GGGAGLDYINATG
+2592 
-2605 DAGTTNDFA
+2605 
-2614 VSRYYTGFRFN
+2614 
-2625 YNSDAN
+2625 
-2631 QGYVAEDIKEA
+2631 
-2642 YFRSGAGSTAS
+2642 
-2653 GSVQDMNGVS
+2653 
-2663 VSRIQFEFSN
+2663 
-2673 AATATATV
+2673 
-2681 DGSMAANNYI
+2681 
-2691 VGVSPYVPTLID
+2691 
-2703 IAGLTYQLRFTGTA
+2703 
-2717 TPANNSITLKGLGG
+2717 
-2731 DDIMKATPAA
+2731 
-2741 EAVALITLD
+2741 
-2750 GGDGNDTLNADAIL
+2750 
-2764 LGGAG
+2764 
-2769 NDTFIV
+2769 
-2775 PYGINTIDG
+2775 
-2784 GTGFNT
+2784 GFNT

-2795 TNGPDTINVTQGAGT
+2795 TNGPDIINVTQGAGT
-2810 VDLSVNGVT
+2810 VDLTVNGVT
-2819 STNTVSNIQLI
+2819 STNTVTNIQLI

-2837 NDIVTL
+2837 NDTVTL

-2864 TGLAASVSLYGG
+2864 TGLTASVSLYGG

-2882 IGGSSVDYID
+2882 IGGSAVDYID

-2942 STTTAN
+2942 STTSAN

-3012 SVFGDTVVLNGTN
+3012 SVFGDSVVLNGSN
-3025 GSDLIGV
+3025 GNDVLGV

-3056 PAGAQVDTI
+3056 PAGAQLDTI
-3065 QVNGNAGYDTM
+3065 QINGNAGFDTLFA
-3076 YVNAALVQ
+3076 NAGLLQ

-3092 GVGKDLLYSGAPDF
+3092 GIGNDLLYSEAPNF

-3112 LFRVSLIGGSAL
+3112 LFRVSLIGGSSF

-3129 TAGHVALTGSG
+3129 TAGRVALTGSG
-3140 SDILELSGND
+3140 SDILHLDGND
-3150 LNNALS
+3150 LGNALS
-3156 VTQSGNVLT
+3156 VTQSGSVLT

-3170 SSTVLNVAE
+3170 STTLLNVSE
-3179 FTGLLNIDAAGGND
+3179 FTGLLNVDAAGGND

-3211 NDSINATGLSVSVSI
+3211 NDNINATGLAVSVSL
-3226 YGGSGTDYLT
+3226 YGGSGTDSLT

-3242 FLDGGDGSNQLAGGL
+3242 FLDGGDGSNQLTGGL

-3298 TDNTI
+3298 ADNTI
-3303 SVYPNSYYPT
+3303 SVYPNSVYPT

-3330 IEGVVLT
+3330 IQGVVLT

-3352 RSVTYVSADFGVDT
+3352 RSVTYVST
-3366 VADKL
+3366 
-3371 NVEGTANND
+3371 
-3380 SIIVAGLVDA
+3380 
-3390 KVTGLPWDVT
+3390 
-3400 AINAKMNG
+3400 
-3408 NLIVDGV
+3408 
-3415 AVNGGLGD
+3415 
-3423 DNLLASSELTAMVT
+3423 
-3437 VTLAGGHGSD
+3437 
-3447 TLYAN
+3447 
-3452 TGLMGVNPVRVTID
+3452 
-3466 ALAGTFSDTIYLGRG
+3466 
-3481 RNRVLGTA
+3481 
-3489 DDLIVV
+3489 
-3495 NGTVNNDT
+3495 
-3503 VSINQAIE
+3503 
-3511 GTVISVNGV
+3511 
-3520 TSTNDLSEFL
+3520 
-3530 GVMHVD
+3530 
-3536 LLGGNDTATLSGY
+3536 
-3549 TIPTSVMGGDGNDV
+3549 
-3563 INASGVTVSISIYGG
+3563 
-3578 NGNDTFRAG
+3578 
-3587 SGDDYMEGN
+3587 
-3596 DGADEIYCSAG
+3596 
-3607 NDQIFGGADSDTF
+3607 
-3620 LWNYLLDGNDTIDG
+3620 
-3634 GTGQNSIQVLGN
+3634 
-3646 SSGGNQYTL
+3646 
-3655 NPSTSAPLFAEIT
+3655 
-3668 GATSLGLLQGNIL
+3668 
-3681 TTSIQ
+3681 
-3686 QVSLTGGSG
+3686 
-3695 QDTFTVGDLTG
+3695 
-3706 TSVTIVTADF
+3706 DF

-3776 NDYVSATG
+3776 NDYISSTG
-3784 NLLAPALVTLIGG
+3784 DLLAPVLVTLIGG
-3797 RGADTMVSNSPAIG
+3797 RGADTMVSNSPALG
-3811 VNPSRVTLD
+3811 VNPTRVTLD

-3829 IYLWNGRNRVVGTAD
+3829 IYLWNGRNRVIGTAD

-3850 GSANNDTVSIS
+3850 GSANNDTVIIS
-3861 QTIEGTVFNVNGA
+3861 QTIEGTVFNVNGQA
-3874 TSTNDLSAYLGV
+3874 STNDLSAYLGV

-3897 ATLSGYTIPTSV
+3897 ATLSGYTIATSV
-3909 MGGDGNDTI
+3909 MGGDGYDTI
-3918 NASGMT
+3918 NASGMN
-3924 VPVSLYGGSGNDQLK
+3924 VSVSLYGGSSND
-3939 GGSATDYIEG
+3939 Y
-3949 NDGVDNILGS
+3949 
-3959 SGSDQIYG
+3959 
-3967 GADIDTFVW
+3967 
-3976 TFGDGN
+3976 
-3982 SYFDGGTG
+3982 
-3990 QNIAVINGDPANS
+3990 
-4003 NQFAMAPDSLFQASV
+4003 
-4018 NIDLSNSLN
+4018 
-4027 VLQASIHTSSV
+4027 
-4038 QQISLVGGSGQ
+4038 
-4049 DTFAIDDL
+4049 
-4057 LDTGVTIVD
+4057 
-4066 IDFGTDTGADTVSV
+4066 
-4080 LGDALNNSIRV
+4080 
-4091 TGTSPA
+4091 
-4097 LIEGLPWLVRVTN
+4097 
-4110 AAMNGNLLVD
+4110 
-4120 GIMVDGG
+4120 
-4127 AGNDSIY
+4127 
-4134 SSAGLMAPV
+4134 
-4143 LVTIMGGCGFDDLRS
+4143 
-4158 GTGDMG
+4158 
-4164 VNPSRVTIDASTGD
+4164 
-4178 AYTDIIQLFDGRNKV
+4178 
-4193 IGSSDDEI
+4193 
-4201 LVVGSAGNDTIL
+4201 
-4213 ISQVL
+4213 
-4218 QGTVINVNGVSSTN
+4218 
-4232 DLTSYFGVIDVD
+4232 
-4244 LQGGNDTATLSGYTI
+4244 
-4259 PTSVMGGDGNDS
+4259 
-4271 INASAMTVPV
+4271 
-4281 SLYGGSGDDSIRGG
+4281 LYGGSAD
-4295 SANDYIEGNDGSDDI
+4295 DYIEGNDGSEDI
-4310 YGNAGN
+4310 YGNGGN

-4325 DTFYWS
+4325 DLFFWA
-4331 YGGGNDSIDG
+4331 YGDGNDSIDG

-4347 INVAGDPANGNVFDL
+4347 INIAGNTTQGNVFDL
-4362 APLSTLQGVAQIN
+4362 APMSTLQGVAQIN

-4397 IGGSGQDTFNIGDLT
+4397 IGGSGQDTFNIGDLN

-4423 GTDTVA
+4423 GTDAVA

-4455 LAWVV
+4455 LAWLV

-4476 LVDGGAG
+4476 SVNGGAG
-4483 NDSIYSS
+4483 DDTIFSS
-4490 ANLLAPVLV
+4490 AALMAPVLV
-4499 TIQGGVGFDDL
+4499 TLNGGVGIDDL

-4526 HAGAIDIYSD
+4526 NSGATVHTD

-4550 PNDVILV
+4550 ANDVILV
-4557 SGSASNDTVALSQTL
+4557 SGSSSNDTIALSQTI
-4572 EGTVFNINGILIS
+4572 EGTVFTINGSGAS

-4591 FEGVLHVDLLGGND
+4591 FEGVIHVNLLGGND
-4605 SATLG
+4605 SATLV
-4610 GYNIPT
+4610 GYSIPT
-4616 SVLGG
+4616 SVMGG

-4629 GGLKASVSISGG
+4629 EGLKATVSISGG

-4647 RGSAFGDEISG
+4647 RGSAFADEISG

-4683 FWFAGDGLDLIDGGT
+4683 LWFAGDGLDLIDGGD
-4698 GDDWAGFAGSTV
+4698 GDDWAGFAGSTTV
-4710 ETNAFT
+4710 DNAFT

-4721 SSTPSTAAGLG
+4721 SSTPSTAPGLG
-4732 TGDANRVLVSYSS
+4732 SGDSNRVLVSYSS

-4760 GGGGCDS
+4760 GGGGCDT

-4781 DVAFSTTATGGVVST
+4781 DVAFSTTAMGGVVST

-4827 NANPAIAIVVHAGF
+4827 NANPATAIVVHAGF

-4854 QALIVI
+4854 QAIIVI

-4904 LGGNDLLFGDGLVT
+4904 LGGSDLLFGDALVT
-4918 GLDQPGPDCDYL
+4918 SLDQPGPNCDYL

-4945 IEGGEGDDS
+4945 IEGGDGDDS

-4961 DSLFGGQGNDDIG
+4961 DSLFGGLGNDDIG

-4989 VVDGGDGNNCV
+4989 AVDAGEGNNCV
-5000 FSGEGDDS
+5000 FSGDGDDS

-5014 NNLLVLGAGNDTAV
+5014 NNLLVLGTGNDTAL

-5039 SGNDTVTTG
+5039 SGDDSITTG

-5070 LAWGEA
+5070 LAWGED

-5083 ALGNDTIYGGSGND
+5083 GLGNDTIYGGNGND
-5097 TLWGGTQATKEVKNS
+5097 TLWGGTQATKEVKNG

-5128 EDGFD
+5128 EGGFD
-5133 KLDGGTGN
+5133 KLDGGTAN

-5155 IGSGGWDTAYIHANE
+5155 IGSGGWDTAYIHVNE

-5192 PIAKVPATPT
+5192 PIAMVPATPT

-5220 AKAPAKPKALPKAS
+5220 VKAPAKPKAFPKAA
-5234 SFSTKKP
+5234 SFFTRKP